1 MSTERKTTRNTNF
14 SLIGHLAA
22 LITVSMWGYS
32 FVSSKVLLDNGLG
45 PVQIYVCRFIIAYL
59 LIVIASHKRLWAAT
73 LREEMM
79 FLLCGL
85 TAGSIYFI
93 AENTALEYTLAT
105 NVSLLTSLSP
115 LITAILVGVVY
126 RTERLGWGTYIG
138 SVMALMGVGCVV
150 FNSSNSIEV
159 RPVGDLLSLAAALSW
174 AFYSLILRQLNAHYD
189 VWFISRKT
197 FFYGLLTALPFLFF
211 ENDAV
216 SVAEVIG
223 RPAVWGN
230 LLFLGLGASTIAYV
244 LWALSV
250 QELGAVKAN
259 NYMYLQSIVTLI
271 VSAIVIHEH
280 VSWIGYIGIAL
291 ILVGLWAGD
300 NINKMI
306 DRHRGC

>member
-14 SLIGHLAA
+14 SLIGHLPA